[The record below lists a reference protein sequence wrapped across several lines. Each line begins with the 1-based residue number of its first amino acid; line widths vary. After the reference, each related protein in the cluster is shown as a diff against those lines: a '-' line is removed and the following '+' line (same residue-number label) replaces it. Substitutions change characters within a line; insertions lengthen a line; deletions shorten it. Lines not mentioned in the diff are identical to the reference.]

1 MPGKDRPAEGRLW
14 IGRLRVH
21 DEFIRTWDLDEN
33 VTALFFIG
41 DDFADVGGGEAV
53 SAKMKTEPYLY
64 WPVLESEI
72 RVNKNLQQNPVY
84 ELDKT
89 TSKN

>member
-1 MPGKDRPAEGRLW
+1 MADQTSWPALYKPMIRL
-14 IGRLRVH
+14 ITRKYLS
-21 DEFIRTWDLDEN
+21 
-33 VTALFFIG
+33 
-41 DDFADVGGGEAV
+41 GGEAV

>member
-1 MPGKDRPAEGRLW
+1 MIRL
-14 IGRLRVH
+14 ITRKYLS
-21 DEFIRTWDLDEN
+21 
-33 VTALFFIG
+33 
-41 DDFADVGGGEAV
+41 GGEAV